1 MTLADEVKA
10 VQRSHPGWTFQESWS
25 FLERSRPEL
34 FVQSSAERNRITAK
48 AAPQKQEAARERFS
62 KVESIA
68 RHLMQ
73 KNSKLTF
80 GCALE
85 IARTCL
91 PGVQAEIKELL
102 RHGTDGK
109 PKAESTGRV
118 EADND
123 HLAHPGLAAAQA
135 KGLLLVE
142 GGFCTPIL
150 PKR

>member
-34 FVQSSAERNRITAK
+34 FVQSSAERNRATAK

-68 RHLMQ
+68 RRLMQ

-91 PGVQAEIKELL
+91 PGVQAEMAALL
-102 RHGTDGK
+102 RHTTDGK
-109 PKAESTGRV
+109 PKEDPAGRV
-118 EADND
+118 EAGDD
-123 HLAHPGLAAAQA
+123 YPPHPGLAAAQA

-142 GGFCTPIL
+142 GGFSTPIYR
-150 PKR
+150 K